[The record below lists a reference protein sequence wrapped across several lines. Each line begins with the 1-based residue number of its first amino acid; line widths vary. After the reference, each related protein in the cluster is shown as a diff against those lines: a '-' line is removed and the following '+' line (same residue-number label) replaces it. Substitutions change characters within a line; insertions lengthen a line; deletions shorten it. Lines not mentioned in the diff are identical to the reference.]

1 MSMIHYIR
9 LYHAILAILALL
21 AFVTGELGIIHIWL
35 GYGVGAVII
44 FRLLWALNGH
54 KQLGLSRFYPDFD
67 GISVSNLMTHP
78 AISKIFL
85 LGIALSVILV
95 TLTGI
100 LLDSTG
106 NHNHF
111 LEETHEFFA
120 NLMLV
125 FVGLHVVYLLLFK
138 MSLAKFMLFINP
150 KK

>member
-1 MSMIHYIR
+1 M
-9 LYHAILAILALL
+9 AILALL

-35 GYGVGAVII
+35 GYGVAAVII

-100 LLDSTG
+100 LLDNTG

-120 NLMLV
+120 NVMLV